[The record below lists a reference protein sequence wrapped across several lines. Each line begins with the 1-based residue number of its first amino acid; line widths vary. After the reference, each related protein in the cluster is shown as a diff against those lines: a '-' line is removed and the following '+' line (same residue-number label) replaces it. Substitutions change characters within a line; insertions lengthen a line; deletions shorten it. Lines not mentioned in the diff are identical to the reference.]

1 MEVFSF
7 ERRIKNYSNYQNI
20 LLVGE
25 GDFSFAVCLARA
37 FGFAANMVATSR
49 DTRESLMVEYSK
61 AMSNVEEL
69 ESRECTVSYE
79 VDVHYM
85 SRHPFLT
92 NVRFDRIIYNFPH
105 AGYLRG
111 SRSRFGQGIL
121 LECKGNADESRRNSC
136 HTHKKKYPFSEWNIV
151 DLAYQAGLILVHE
164 EPFSKWDY
172 PGYENKRGAGMFD
185 QTFPVGMC
193 RTYKFKMLDRSTTSG
208 FHLGATSSGPWPRYC
223 GIWGPHITTY
233 IERVV
238 SHKPKSC
245 ACLEHV

>member
-37 FGFAANMVATSR
+37 FGFVANMVATSR

-69 ESRECTVSYE
+69 ESRECTVSHE

-111 SRSRFGQGIL
+111 SRSRESDMHVPDLVSSGFGQGIL
-121 LECKGNADESRRNSC
+121 RECKGNADES
-136 HTHKKKYPFSEWNIV
+136 
-151 DLAYQAGLILVHE
+151 
-164 EPFSKWDY
+164 
-172 PGYENKRGAGMFD
+172 YENKRGAGMFD

-193 RTYKFKMLDRSTTSG
+193 STYKFKMLDHSTTFG

-223 GIWGPHITTY
+223 GIWGPHM
-233 IERVV
+233 
-238 SHKPKSC
+238 
-245 ACLEHV
+245 